1 MKTLFRLLAHV
12 PLPWMHR
19 LGAWLGW
26 LVYACSGSYRQRL
39 TANAKNAGFSAAQ
52 YRPAIAAAGAMV
64 AELPWLWLRPAGKS
78 VLSRVRWS
86 NETVFEHALATK
98 RGVILATPHVG
109 SWEMIGQAIA
119 ERFGPTHGPLTVL
132 FRPARKAW
140 LADLIAGSRD
150 RPGLKTLPTT
160 MTGVRG
166 LMRVLRAGG
175 YTGVLPDQVPPKG
188 QGVWAPFFGK
198 PAYTMT
204 LLARLAQQT
213 GAQVLMTWCERLPG
227 AQYVIHFE
235 PVDAPALYDA
245 KATPEAAATAMNETL
260 MRLIGR
266 LPGQYLWGYGRYK
279 QPRDE
284 A

>member
-1 MKTLFRLLAHV
+1 MKTLFRLLARV

-19 LGAWLGW
+19 VGAWLGW

-39 TANAKNAGFSAAQ
+39 KANAEGAGFARAQ

-64 AELPWLWLRPAGKS
+64 AELPWLWLRPAGAS
-78 VLSRVRWS
+78 VLGRVQWH
-86 NETVFEHALATK
+86 NESIFEQALAAK

-119 ERFGPTHGPLTVL
+119 ERFGPAHGPLTVL

-140 LADLIAGSRD
+140 LADLVAGSRD

-160 MTGVRG
+160 LSGVRG

-175 YTGVLPDQVPPKG
+175 YTGVLPDQVPPQG
-188 QGVWAPFFGK
+188 QGVWAPFFGR

-213 GAQVLMTWCERLPG
+213 GARVLMTWCERQPRG
-227 AQYVIHFE
+227 RYVIHFE

-245 KATPEAAATAMNETL
+245 GASTGSK
-260 MRLIGR
+260 
-266 LPGQYLWGYGRYK
+266 
-279 QPRDE
+279 
-284 A
+284 